1 MLRSE
6 QVAAL
11 NLARRPL
18 VNRRPLQRVVAALW
32 SAAVLV
38 LLVDAVLLIRHFT
51 SSSAGNERLVGLDR
65 QVEEEVASLR
75 QLERA
80 LREFDLQEQNRHVEF
95 LNEKIAQRT
104 FPWSLLFEQL
114 GGVLPEG
121 VRLQSL
127 RPAIAE
133 DEEAES
139 TPRANRARERERT
152 PTEPTR
158 WVQLQIAGEAETDEA
173 ILELVDAL
181 FRHPA
186 FSLPNLRN
194 ESQDRS
200 GYRFNLSVRYLPDL
214 EPSEEPGDGE
224 STAAKAAHEAR
235 SGTALQGGEQPGVA
249 TVGGGR

>member
-1 MLRSE
+1 L
-6 QVAAL
+6 AAL

-32 SAAVLV
+32 TAAALV
-38 LLVDAVLLIRHFT
+38 LLFDAVVLIRHFT
-51 SSSAGNERLVGLDR
+51 SSSAGNERLVALDR
-65 QVEEEVASLR
+65 EVEQEVASLR
-75 QLERA
+75 QLDRA
-80 LREFDLQEQNRHVEF
+80 LREFDLREQNRHVEF
-95 LNEKIAQRT
+95 LNQRIAQRT
-104 FPWSLLFEQL
+104 FPWSQLFEQL

-121 VRLQSL
+121 IRLQSL

-133 DEEAES
+133 DEAEEQAPPESRPPREGEAS
-139 TPRANRARERERT
+139 RPK
-152 PTEPTR
+152 R

-194 ESQDRS
+194 EAQDRS

-214 EPSEEPGDGE
+214 ELPEESGAGE
-224 STAAKAAHEAR
+224 STASRAAAERPDGQLRESELPGEAD
-235 SGTALQGGEQPGVA
+235 ST
-249 TVGGGR
+249 TIGGGR

>member
-6 QVAAL
+6 QLAAL

-18 VNRRPLQRVVAALW
+18 VNRRPLQRVVAVLW
-32 SAAVLV
+32 TAAVLV

-65 QVEEEVASLR
+65 QLEQEVASLQ

-80 LREFDLQEQNRHVEF
+80 LREFDLKEQNRHVEF
-95 LNEKIAQRT
+95 LNQKIAQRT
-104 FPWSLLFEQL
+104 FPWSQLFEQL

-133 DEEAES
+133 DEEAEEA
-139 TPRANRARERERT
+139 PRASPAPRERER
-152 PTEPTR
+152 PPSEPTR

-214 EPSEEPGDGE
+214 EPSEDPGDGE
-224 STAAKAAHEAR
+224 STAARTAREAR
-235 SGTALQGGEQPGVA
+235 SGATLPDAEPGAA